1 MTHTSAKQLLGPGG
15 NTGESLTAR
24 QQSEIRGEK
33 TPRLP
38 VHRADSCWPPRTCLE
53 LACVT
58 VLDEVTDPVCAG
70 SVVRGLQGSSE
81 EQGVEEPGD
90 IELLYIMYRLS
101 EPYIYIFFSHFWVFM
116 SVSQAFHS

>member
-1 MTHTSAKQLLGPGG
+1 M
-15 NTGESLTAR
+15 
-24 QQSEIRGEK
+24 
-33 TPRLP
+33 
-38 VHRADSCWPPRTCLE
+38 
-53 LACVT
+53 T